1 MHEGDRLG
9 RRLLTLCDA
18 LTAETPTFSPRYI
31 AHMKADLSLPGLL
44 GWFAAMLHNPNN
56 SSRDASRVG
65 SVIETE
71 AIAALAG
78 MLGYDPAQA
87 QGHFTSGGT
96 VANFE
101 AVWRARYRLDHWLAL
116 ALHISETDGA

>member
-1 MHEGDRLG
+1 M
-9 RRLLTLCDA
+9 LTLCDA

-65 SVIETE
+65 VAAVAVRDAVHTAHGEVLLGAGE
-71 AIAALAG
+71 AAVRRSAG
-78 MLGYDPAQA
+78 GLVQRTPGEGGGEHREARQVRQPAKARDPPR
-87 QGHFTSGGT
+87 
-96 VANFE
+96 
-101 AVWRARYRLDHWLAL
+101 WP
-116 ALHISETDGA
+116 